1 MKRTTVSLAAAA
13 RLGVAA
19 LAVAGLV
26 AGCNGSASSPSS
38 GSTPTAS
45 QSGGFG
51 GPGAGADPA
60 LQAKIQE
67 CLKAAGIAIT
77 VPTGRPSGAPSGM
90 PSGMPSGRPE
100 RQAERR
106 PEQRGTR
113 HARQPP
119 DTGGA
124 GGVRHHVAIAHRR
137 WDAVAGQQLRA
148 WGRGAFTARRGARAL
163 TPDVRRAAGQ
173 PCGRTRSDRVCA

>member
-19 LAVAGLV
+19 LAVVGLV

-90 PSGMPSGRPE
+90 PSGAPSGMPSGAPSGMPSGAPSGMPSGAPSGAARGMFDSPQI
-100 RQAERR
+100 QAALAACGITLPSR
-106 PEQRGTR
+106 T
-113 HARQPP
+113 
-119 DTGGA
+119 A
-124 GGVRHHVAIAHRR
+124 GG
-137 WDAVAGQQLRA
+137 
-148 WGRGAFTARRGARAL
+148 
-163 TPDVRRAAGQ
+163 TPSPA
-173 PCGRTRSDRVCA
+173 SS

>member
-1 MKRTTVSLAAAA
+1 VKRTTVSLAAAT

-26 AGCNGSASSPSS
+26 AGCSGSASSPSS

-90 PSGMPSGRPE
+90 PSGAPSGMPSGAPSGAPSGMPSGAPSGAARGMFDSPQI
-100 RQAERR
+100 QAALAACGITLPSR
-106 PEQRGTR
+106 T
-113 HARQPP
+113 
-119 DTGGA
+119 A
-124 GGVRHHVAIAHRR
+124 GG
-137 WDAVAGQQLRA
+137 
-148 WGRGAFTARRGARAL
+148 
-163 TPDVRRAAGQ
+163 TPSPA
-173 PCGRTRSDRVCA
+173 SS

>member
-1 MKRTTVSLAAAA
+1 VKRTTVSLAAAT
-13 RLGVAA
+13 RLAVAA

-26 AGCNGSASSPSS
+26 AGCSGSASSPSS

-90 PSGMPSGRPE
+90 PSSAARGMFDSPQIQAALAACGITLPSR
-100 RQAERR
+100 
-106 PEQRGTR
+106 T
-113 HARQPP
+113 
-119 DTGGA
+119 A
-124 GGVRHHVAIAHRR
+124 GG
-137 WDAVAGQQLRA
+137 
-148 WGRGAFTARRGARAL
+148 
-163 TPDVRRAAGQ
+163 TPSPA
-173 PCGRTRSDRVCA
+173 SS

>member
-1 MKRTTVSLAAAA
+1 MKRTTVSLAAAT
-13 RLGVAA
+13 RLAVAA

-26 AGCNGSASSPSS
+26 AGCSGSASSPSS

-90 PSGMPSGRPE
+90 PSGAPSGAARGMFDSPQI
-100 RQAERR
+100 QAALAACGITLPSR
-106 PEQRGTR
+106 T
-113 HARQPP
+113 
-119 DTGGA
+119 A
-124 GGVRHHVAIAHRR
+124 GG
-137 WDAVAGQQLRA
+137 
-148 WGRGAFTARRGARAL
+148 
-163 TPDVRRAAGQ
+163 TPSPA
-173 PCGRTRSDRVCA
+173 SS

>member
-90 PSGMPSGRPE
+90 PSGAPSGAARGMFDSPQI
-100 RQAERR
+100 QAALAACGITLPSR
-106 PEQRGTR
+106 T
-113 HARQPP
+113 
-119 DTGGA
+119 A
-124 GGVRHHVAIAHRR
+124 GG
-137 WDAVAGQQLRA
+137 
-148 WGRGAFTARRGARAL
+148 
-163 TPDVRRAAGQ
+163 TPSPA
-173 PCGRTRSDRVCA
+173 SS